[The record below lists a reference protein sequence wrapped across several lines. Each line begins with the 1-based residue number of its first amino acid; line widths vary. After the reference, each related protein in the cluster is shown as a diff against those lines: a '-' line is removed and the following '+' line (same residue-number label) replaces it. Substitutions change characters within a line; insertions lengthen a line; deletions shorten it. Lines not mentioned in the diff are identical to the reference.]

1 METRASYVLVGAF
14 VLALVVATVGFVVWL
29 AKVELDRSFALFD
42 IYFAGSVSGL
52 REGGSVQYH
61 GVPVGT
67 VAAITID
74 PENVEQ
80 VLVTIEVG
88 ADTPIREDVV
98 ATLQIQGITGL
109 SFVQLTGGSNDAA
122 LLKAKEGQRHPVIAS
137 KPSQLERVFETV
149 PELVQRFTELVERAK
164 ILLNDDNQD
173 AFAQTLANIRDLT
186 GALAAE
192 TDTIHATLEDTR
204 ATVGALRVTAEDAQ
218 LLARDLRTSAERL
231 TTSVETALAQIT
243 TTAATADSQVVGIGE
258 GARATLGRIN
268 ETAES
273 ATRLAEEFTALVRE
287 NRGPLQAFSETG
299 LYELSQFITEARSLV
314 QVLTHIAAQVE
325 RDPTRFLLGGQ
336 QQGYEAQ

>member
-14 VLALVVATVGFVVWL
+14 VLALVAATVGFVVWL
-29 AKVELDRSFALFD
+29 AKVELDRSFALYD
-42 IYFAGSVSGL
+42 IYFEGSVSGL
-52 REGGSVQYH
+52 REGGAVQYH

-67 VAAITID
+67 VTTIGID
-74 PENVEQ
+74 PGNVER

-88 ADTPIREDVV
+88 ADTPIRDDVV

-122 LLKAKEGQRHPVIAS
+122 MLTAKEGEARPVIAS

-149 PELVQRFTELVERAK
+149 PELVQRFTDLVERAM
-164 ILLNDDNQD
+164 ILLNDDNQT
-173 AFAQTLANIRDLT
+173 AFAQTLANVRDLT

-218 LLARDLRTSAERL
+218 LLARDLRASAERL
-231 TTSVETALAQIT
+231 TIAVEGALAQIT
-243 TTAATADSQVVGIGE
+243 TTAANADTQVVAVGDT
-258 GARATLGRIN
+258 ARDTLKRIDD
-268 ETAES
+268 TAQS
-273 ATRLAEEFTALVRE
+273 ATRLAEELTALVQE
-287 NRGPLQAFSETG
+287 NRGPIQAFSESG

-314 QVLTHIAAQVE
+314 SVLTHIAAQVE